1 MKKYLAEALWVLF
14 LVLIVWFS
22 GDPLAIWVWLAVL
35 VYATG
40 PISWGHLNPAVTL
53 ALLVAKKIKLPEAI
67 HYRVAQVVWAL
78 IWSALYRVIRENSII
93 IMPMDGIALWRA
105 WVAELIFTFMLAMV
119 VYLTTAY
126 KKSEWN
132 QYRWAAIWLTVFVA
146 AMSVGRIS
154 WGAFNPAVAM
164 WSIVIDRMSGGDSG
178 MYLWM
183 YLVST
188 LLWWFVAWAIGK
200 VLNRDQ

>member
-1 MKKYLAEALWVLF
+1 MKKYIAEALWVLF
-14 LVLIVWFS
+14 LVLIVWLS
-22 GDPLAIWVWLAVL
+22 GDPLAIWVWLAIL

-53 ALLVAKKIKLPEAI
+53 ALLVAKKVKLSEAI
-67 HYRVAQVVWAL
+67 NYRVAQVVWAL
-78 IWSALYRVIRENSII
+78 IWAALYRVIRENSII

-105 WVAELIFTFMLAMV
+105 WVAEFIFTFMLAMV

-126 KKSEWN
+126 KRSELN
-132 QYRWAAIWLTVFVA
+132 QYRGAAIWLTVFVA
-146 AMSVGRIS
+146 AISVGRIS

-164 WSIVIDRMSGGDSG
+164 WSIVIDRMAGGDSG

-183 YLVST
+183 YLVFT
-188 LLWWFVAWAIGK
+188 LLWWFAAWSIAK

>member
-1 MKKYLAEALWVLF
+1 MKKYIAEALWVLF
-14 LVLIVWFS
+14 LVLIVWLS
-22 GDPLAIWVWLAVL
+22 GDPLAIWVWLAIL

-53 ALLVAKKIKLPEAI
+53 ALLVAKKVKLSEAI
-67 HYRVAQVVWAL
+67 NYRVSQTVWAL
-78 IWSALYRVIRENSII
+78 IWAALYRVIRENSII

-105 WVAELIFTFMLAMV
+105 WVAEFIFTFMLAMV
-119 VYLTTAY
+119 VYLTAAY
-126 KKSEWN
+126 KRSEWN
-132 QYRWAAIWLTVFVA
+132 HYRWAAIWLTVFVA

-164 WSIVIDRMSGGDSG
+164 WSIVIDRMTGGDSG

-183 YLVST
+183 YLVFT
-188 LLWWFVAWAIGK
+188 LLWWFAAWSIGK